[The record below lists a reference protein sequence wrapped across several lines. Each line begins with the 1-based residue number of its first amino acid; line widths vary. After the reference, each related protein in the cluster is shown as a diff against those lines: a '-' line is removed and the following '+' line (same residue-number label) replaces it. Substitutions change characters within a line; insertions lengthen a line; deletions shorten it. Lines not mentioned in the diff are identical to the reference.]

1 MLTRNLANNFGD
13 GTRPSP
19 RKHGQRRHNWP
30 TWVSRDRGG
39 GLTYTTI
46 DTADGPI
53 NQPSSGLPAA
63 AIGPAPPTR
72 PRPPTEPRP
81 DSLPRPNRLSHTPV
95 VGHGKWF
102 WRTFRDAGRV
112 VVVLSGLW
120 MVSAVVGFCFRIC
133 RRW

>member
-19 RKHGQRRHNWP
+19 REDGQRRHNWP

-63 AIGPAPPTR
+63 AIGPAPPNSTPTPNRTPTR
-72 PRPPTEPRP
+72 LPPPTKPPEPHP
-81 DSLPRPNRLSHTPV
+81 
-95 VGHGKWF
+95 
-102 WRTFRDAGRV
+102 
-112 VVVLSGLW
+112 
-120 MVSAVVGFCFRIC
+120 C
-133 RRW
+133 RWSR